1 MAFSLL
7 TSSVLQ
13 NGTFEIGGHVPN
25 VGDIVLKKPLDFES
39 STKVYYLN
47 VTATV
52 SGRILAPYLF

>member
-1 MAFSLL
+1 MLI
-7 TSSVLQ
+7 SSVLQ
-13 NGTFEIGGHVPN
+13 NGTFQIGGGQVPN

-52 SGRILAPYLF
+52 SGKILVPICFKK